1 MSVLSFARLLISSA
15 IISLPLAVS
24 AAEAASGTDIPLSSS
39 PTLLPEDNAASLT
52 DTVPV
57 VRTDDHSAPALVQN
71 ETRPN
76 EGSRPIRI
84 AYLMPSDE
92 SPVLAAAKIVGNGLI
107 AACRTSDTP
116 SDIMLIESSA
126 SANVLNQIEEALFAG
141 ADVVVGPLE
150 KNRVDELAAAKELPL
165 PVVALNIATD
175 RVQDAPSG
183 LIMLSVSTDIEAE
196 YIASLAVKALPEAT
210 ESGSLPKVIIL
221 KTDQA
226 WEDRISTAY
235 EKVLT
240 ASGTQ
245 YEVFN
250 VTMDNLQ
257 DLQDKLRPTLSES
270 DLQMFLQMK
279 TDAGDDEKALKTVE
293 AAMRAKAAVSEPP
306 CQAALLALDARTAGL
321 VRNRLPLRTRV
332 WATSTTN
339 PGDTKGS
346 SSASAL
352 AYDLNNVAFTE
363 CPLILKYDTAGFEAR
378 FGTSMPFSLP
388 AKRLF
393 ALGADVLNVAEE
405 WARGH
410 TVFSLEGETGRLVLN
425 RDSSALIERIP
436 AMAVILNG
444 DIINTE
450 TALLEKKGDM
460 PKITVA
466 DNKPIEL
473 TPVGETLTPLSK
485 STVVS
490 VTAEEVDEVVLPPSP
505 MLPKPASLPKPFQPS
520 LQSAVPVGQPV
531 QSP

>member
-1 MSVLSFARLLISSA
+1 MSVLSYARLLISSA
-15 IISLPLAVS
+15 IISLPLAVP
-24 AAEAASGTDIPLSSS
+24 AAEIPSGTDVS
-39 PTLLPEDNAASLT
+39 PSEAQSFVPEDNTASLT

-57 VRTDDHSAPALVQN
+57 VKADKPIAEASNNVSTSKP
-71 ETRPN
+71 
-76 EGSRPIRI
+76 GRPISI

-92 SPVLAAAKIVGNGLI
+92 SPVLSAAKIVGNGLI
-107 AACRTSDTP
+107 AACRTSETP
-116 SDIMLIESSA
+116 AEIMLIESSA
-126 SANVLNQIEEALFAG
+126 STSILNQIEAALFAG

-150 KNRVDELAAAKELPL
+150 KNRVDELAATKELPL
-165 PVVALNIATD
+165 PVVALNIASD
-175 RVQDAPSG
+175 RLKDAPSR
-183 LIMLSVSTDIEAE
+183 LIMLSVSTEIEAE
-196 YIASLAVKALPEAT
+196 YIAALAIKALPETT
-210 ESGSLPKVIIL
+210 ESGEAPKVIVL
-221 KTDQA
+221 KTAQD
-226 WEDRISTAY
+226 WEDRISAAY

-240 ASGTQ
+240 AAGIQ

-279 TDAGDDEKALKTVE
+279 TDAGDDEKALKAVE
-293 AAMRAKAAVSEPP
+293 TAMRAKAAVSEPP

-363 CPLILKYDTAGFEAR
+363 CPLILRYDADGFEAR
-378 FGTSMPFSLP
+378 FATAMPYSLP

-410 TVFSLEGETGRLVLN
+410 SAFTLEGETGKLLLHRE
-425 RDSSALIERIP
+425 SSALVERVP

-460 PKITVA
+460 PKITIS
-466 DNKPIEL
+466 DNKPVEL
-473 TPVGETLTPLSK
+473 TPVSESLSPLGK
-485 STVVS
+485 TTVVP
-490 VTAEEVDEVVLPPSP
+490 VTAEEVDEAVLPPTP
-505 MLPKPASLPKPFQPS
+505 MLPKPAVQPKSVLQTVQPE
-520 LQSAVPVGQPV
+520 VPEGKPV
-531 QSP
+531 QLP